1 MPRRNPDSAP
11 GDWYID
17 TVCINCAASRHV
29 APGLIVE
36 RGDKSVFARQPAN
49 EKEEMMAWR
58 ARLVCPTA
66 SVRTQAKRQRPE
78 GIFPQELAPGVYRCG
93 FNSKDSYGAHSYFV
107 ARAEGNLLVDSPRYA
122 LELRKFLDGAGGIK
136 DILLSHRDDV
146 ADADK
151 YAEAFGA
158 RVWIHH
164 DDARAAPYAKNR
176 IEGMNEIKIR
186 DALLAIPLPGHTKGS
201 VAYLLERPSARAGD
215 EPGAACARAAHEDLA
230 LDGLFGGDGFAEAR
244 RAQPPEEGQLEAAGA
259 DAEVKAEDVD
269 FEPVDTARRD
279 AKQSGE
285 RELKA
290 AAAGRSGEHGA
301 AEIVL
306 ADGGRRQV
314 ELELRHV
321 ARDPSGERVGV
332 RAWPERVLLRVGIVA
347 RRLVDA
353 LDELVDAGTALFEV
367 QLGLGAEP
375 RRVGLP
381 GADHERRIRPAQP
394 PADHFVDGIR
404 HGVARLD
411 RHPGMHREPSFDTP
425 RARAVDLDHR
435 LRGVARLGCG
445 KSVRGPGRSGGGED
459 QRS

>member
-17 TVCINCAASRHV
+17 TACINCAASRHV

-36 RGDKSVFARQPAN
+36 RGDKSVFSRQPAN
-49 EKEEMMAWR
+49 EEEEMMAWR

-158 RVWIHH
+158 RVWIHQ

-186 DALLAIPLPGHTKGS
+186 DALLAIPVPGHTKGS
-201 VAYLLERPSARAGD
+201 VVYLLEDTYLFTGDSLAWNEERSQLVAFRDACWYSWRALTD
-215 EPGAACARAAHEDLA
+215 SLSR
-230 LDGLFGGDGFAEAR
+230 
-244 RAQPPEEGQLEAAGA
+244 LEAYH
-259 DAEVKAEDVD
+259 
-269 FEPVDTARRD
+269 FEWVLPGHGSSAHLP
-279 AKQSGE
+279 AQEMS
-285 RELKA
+285 RELHA
-290 AAAGRSGEHGA
+290 
-301 AEIVL
+301 
-306 ADGGRRQV
+306 
-314 ELELRHV
+314 
-321 ARDPSGERVGV
+321 
-332 RAWPERVLLRVGIVA
+332 
-347 RRLVDA
+347 LV
-353 LDELVDAGTALFEV
+353 
-367 QLGLGAEP
+367 
-375 RRVGLP
+375 
-381 GADHERRIRPAQP
+381 
-394 PADHFVDGIR
+394 
-404 HGVARLD
+404 
-411 RHPGMHREPSFDTP
+411 
-425 RARAVDLDHR
+425 
-435 LRGVARLGCG
+435 
-445 KSVRGPGRSGGGED
+445 
-459 QRS
+459 QRMRT